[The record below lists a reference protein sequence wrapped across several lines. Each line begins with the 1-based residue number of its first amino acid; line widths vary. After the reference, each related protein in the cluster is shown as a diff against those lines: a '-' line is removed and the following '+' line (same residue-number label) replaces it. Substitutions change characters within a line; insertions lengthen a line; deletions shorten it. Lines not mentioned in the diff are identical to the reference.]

1 MEGAHRP
8 LAFTAKLV
16 TTDTLLKVAGG
27 VIVLNYVPTAWPT
40 RLQDLVLNLWS
51 HWYFWLNLVG
61 HKTKWKD
68 IKMILKKDL

>member
-51 HWYFWLNLVG
+51 H
-61 HKTKWKD
+61 
-68 IKMILKKDL
+68 